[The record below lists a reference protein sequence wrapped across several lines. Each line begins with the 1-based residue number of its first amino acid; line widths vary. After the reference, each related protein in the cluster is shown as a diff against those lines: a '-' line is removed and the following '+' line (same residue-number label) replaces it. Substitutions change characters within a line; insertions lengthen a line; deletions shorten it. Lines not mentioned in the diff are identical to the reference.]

1 MDTKHLVAIG
11 ADHGG
16 FPLKQQLVEWLNAK
30 GFRVLDLGAYENDP
44 DDDFPDYAQAVA
56 QAIKFALQ
64 QDHGVAIN
72 EVVIRPTAQDL

>member
-1 MDTKHLVAIG
+1 MSSHSARPRPRPSG
-11 ADHGG
+11 ARA
-16 FPLKQQLVEWLNAK
+16 PQEIAQ
-30 GFRVLDLGAYENDP
+30 P
-44 DDDFPDYAQAVA
+44 PQAVA